1 MKVHP
6 ENLQFIILRNT
17 GLHIL
22 QISDMTTKL
31 VSSVTLLSITINSKL
46 NFKENINNIIKKAY
60 YKLCTLRR
68 RRINQ
73 ILACSMI
80 ESQFAHCPLIW
91 MSCLKIEMQRVE
103 NVQ

>member
-6 ENLQFIILRNT
+6 ENLQFIILGNT

-31 VSSVTLLSITINSKL
+31 VSSVTLLSITINSKS

-73 ILACSMI
+73 NLSLFNDRKSI
-80 ESQFAHCPLIW
+80 CPLPVNLDVL
-91 MSCLKIEMQRVE
+91 LKNRYAKS
-103 NVQ
+103 